1 MASADEFCQIEKD
14 NQQCAILRLNV
25 PQKVVKEEEEK
36 EEKMEDEE
44 KKIIRA
50 GRLLL

>member
-14 NQQCAILRLNV
+14 NQQCAILRLNA
-25 PQKVVKEEEEK
+25 PQKVVKEEK
-36 EEKMEDEE
+36 LEDEE